1 MKRVVTLYRVSTK
14 GQVDKKDDIPMQR
27 RECMAFIDS
36 KEDWCFHAEYMEKG
50 VSGYKV
56 SITDRDAIQEIRKL
70 AEKKKFDVLLV
81 FMFDRLGRREDETP
95 FLVQWFIEHGI
106 EVWSTQEGQQ
116 RLDNRGDKLM
126 NFIRYWQAGGESEKT
141 SMRVKAAHTQMTTD
155 GIWRGGV
162 APFGYKLVHKGRMGK
177 KNRQL
182 YDLEIDEVTGLI
194 VQEAYDL
201 VCNQGY
207 GIHRAANYLN
217 DKYPNLGK
225 TWTGQTVRTLLRNPI
240 YTGRL
245 HMNDTQSE
253 PQEHLR
259 LVSDETQRFADYA
272 LSSRIPRKYL
282 EQRSAENEALPEDAT
297 TKVSVYG
304 ATLLSGILFCAHCGH
319 RLVGG
324 YCTKQLATHA
334 YHRPIYRC
342 YNGSI
347 KAKLCDGQSVYSA
360 KKIEEAVLEAVRHYF
375 QNIFRTVDAVWRE
388 QAKIQLRSKLGRQI
402 KLAQDELTKLQKQQ
416 TNLRQEVLKSIS
428 GESLFD
434 AAMLKSMLDENTAA
448 IADTERRIAQYQDDR
463 EKEAERINF
472 LAEQY
477 RQIGNWAD
485 EFESASNDTK
495 KMILARIIEKITVD
509 RNYHITMTFFITED
523 GFLEKATVS
532 TPGMEIVEA
541 NDGIWRSQGTQ
552 VG

>member
-14 GQVDKKDDIPMQR
+14 GQVDKQDDIPMQR
-27 RECMAFIDS
+27 RECMDFIERQ
-36 KEDWCFHAEYMEKG
+36 KDWQFTAEFMEKG

-56 SITDRDAIQEIRKL
+56 SVSKRDAIQEIRTL
-70 AEKKKFDVLLV
+70 AEKKKFDILLV

-106 EVWSTQEGQQ
+106 EVWSTREGQQ
-116 RLDNRGDKLM
+116 RLDNRVDKLM
-126 NFIRYWQAGGESEKT
+126 NFMRYWQAGGESEKT
-141 SMRVKAAHTQMTTD
+141 SMRVKAAHTQMTAD

-162 APFGYKLVHKGRMGK
+162 APFGYKLVHKGRIGK

-182 YDLEIDEVTGLI
+182 YDLEIDEVTGPI

-217 DKYPNLGK
+217 DRYPNLGK

-245 HMNDTQSE
+245 HMNDTLSE

-259 LVSDETQRFADYA
+259 LVSDETQRFADYV
-272 LSSRIPRKYL
+272 LSSRIPRKYMQ
-282 EQRSAENEALPEDAT
+282 QRSAENKALPEDVT

-304 ATLLSGILFCAHCGH
+304 ATLLSGILYCAHCGH

-360 KKIEEAVLEAVRHYF
+360 KKIEEAVLEVVRYYF
-375 QNIFRTVDAVWRE
+375 QNISRTVDAVWRE
-388 QAKIQLRSKLGRQI
+388 QARIQLRSKLGTLI
-402 KLAQDELTKLQKQQ
+402 KQAQAELAKLEKQQ
-416 TNLRQEVLKSIS
+416 SNLKQEVLKSLS

-434 AAMLKSMLDENTAA
+434 AQMLKSLLDENAAA
-448 IADTERRIAQYQDDR
+448 IAAAQKKIEQYQDDR

-477 RQIGNWAD
+477 RQIADWAE
-485 EFESASNDTK
+485 EFGAANNDTK

-523 GFLEKATVS
+523 DFREKAMES
-532 TPGMEIVEA
+532 ASKLEIVEA
-541 NDGIWRSQGTQ
+541 EDGIWRPRSTHAG
-552 VG
+552 

>member
-14 GQVDKKDDIPMQR
+14 GQVDGKDDIPMQR
-27 RECMAFIDS
+27 KECMAFIES
-36 KEDWCFHAEYMEKG
+36 KEDWRFLAEYMEKG

-56 SITDRDAIQEIRKL
+56 SVMDRDAIQEIRNL

-126 NFIRYWQAGGESEKT
+126 NFIRYWQAGGELEKT

-155 GIWRGGV
+155 GIWRGGI

-182 YDLEIDEVTGLI
+182 YDLEIDEVTGPI
-194 VQEAYDL
+194 VQEVFDL

-217 DKYPNLGK
+217 DKYPDLGK
-225 TWTGQTVRTLLRNPI
+225 TWTGQTVRTMIRNPI

-245 HMNDTQSE
+245 HMNDTLSE
-253 PQEHLR
+253 PQDHLR
-259 LVSDETQRFADYA
+259 LVSDETQRFADYV
-272 LSSRIPRKYL
+272 LSSRIPRKYMQ
-282 EQRSAENEALPEDAT
+282 QRSAENEALPEDVT

-304 ATLLSGILFCAHCGH
+304 ATLLSSILYCAHCGH

-360 KKIEEAVLEAVRHYF
+360 KKIEEAVLEVVRYYF
-375 QNIFRTVDAVWRE
+375 QNISRTVDAVWRE
-388 QAKIQLRSKLGRQI
+388 QARIQLRSKLGTLI
-402 KLAQDELTKLQKQQ
+402 KQAQAELAKLEKQQ
-416 TNLRQEVLKSIS
+416 TNLKQEVLKSLS

-448 IADTERRIAQYQDDR
+448 IADAERRIAQYQDDR

-477 RQIGNWAD
+477 RQIADWAD
-485 EFESASNDTK
+485 EFDTANNDTK
-495 KMILARIIEKITVD
+495 KMILTRIIEKITVD

-523 GFLEKATVS
+523 DFREKAMEDV
-532 TPGMEIVEA
+532 PQMEIIEA
-541 NDGIWRSQGTQ
+541 EDGIWRQQNTHAG
-552 VG
+552 